1 MSINKKKQSSKF
13 VLGTAQFGGGYGP
26 RKNNEIVTNS
36 EFNKIVGFV
45 KKKKINFLDTARS
58 YGSCEKRLSFKNL
71 KKFNV
76 ITKILVP
83 HNSIKKPEIWIR
95 SQIKE
100 ILKNLNLK
108 KIYGVLFHNSN
119 FFVNKKKSK
128 YFIALKKLKKEG
140 LVKKIGFSVYEPK
153 ELKYLMKYY
162 SMDIVQLPYSIADR
176 RFDEQ
181 NCFKLLKEQNIEIYV
196 RSIFLQGL
204 LLYNY
209 NSIPKKFKKY
219 ENKWKSWR
227 IWLKKNNISP
237 IDACLNFVMLNK
249 NIDKIVVGVHNLK
262 QLKQIASFKKKKII
276 YPKFFPIK
284 NKKIIDPR
292 TWKVI

>member
-1 MSINKKKQSSKF
+1 MIINKKKKGNKF

-26 RKNNEIVTNS
+26 RKKNEIVTNS
-36 EFNKIVGFV
+36 EFNKIVSFI
-45 KKKKINFLDTARS
+45 KKKKINFLDTARN
-58 YGSCEKRLSFKNL
+58 YGSCERRLSFKNL

-76 ITKILVP
+76 ITKILIP
-83 HNSIKKPEIWIR
+83 YNSTEKPETWIR
-95 SQIKE
+95 SQVKE

-119 FFVNKKKSK
+119 FFLDKKKSK
-128 YFIALKKLKKEG
+128 YFIALKKLKEEG
-140 LVKKIGFSVYEPK
+140 LIKKIGFSVYEPK

-162 SMDIVQLPYSIADR
+162 NMDIVQLPYSIADR

-181 NCFKLLKEQNIEIYV
+181 NCFKLMKKKNIEIYV
-196 RSIFLQGL
+196 RSVFLQGL
-204 LLYNY
+204 LLCNY
-209 NSIPKKFKKY
+209 SNIPKKFKKY
-219 ENKWKSWR
+219 ENKWKSWSE
-227 IWLKKNNISP
+227 WLKHNNISP

-249 NIDKIVVGVHNLK
+249 NIDKIVVGVHNLN

-284 NKKIIDPR
+284 NKNIIDPR